1 MINQEK
7 RPYRKS
13 LAEHGLIYLGGEE
26 REVVIKNISLTGLL
40 VELFCEDEPIEIKDI
55 YNAIA
60 ASPVLD
66 FYLPELR
73 LAGEV
78 DVVRVDIEESHI
90 LMALAFK
97 YVSHDVDNL
106 LYKRKAYR
114 KMMTAPGKILID
126 GDFTEFETV
135 NVSVEGF
142 MIRINKNIEVAVD
155 AVTTFQFKILDL
167 EGAVKVI
174 WIDRGESSTLMGLQY
189 MHMEKT
195 HIQGIPVFARR

>member
-1 MINQEK
+1 MINQEN

-40 VELFCEDEPIEIKDI
+40 VELFCEDEPLEIKDI

-106 LYKRKAYR
+106 LYRRKAYR

-135 NVSVEGF
+135 NVSVDGF
-142 MIRINKNIEVAVD
+142 MIRINKDIEVPVN
-155 AVTTFQFKILDL
+155 AVTTFQFKLLDL